1 MVKIFLDFRN
11 VILYKYCYFKLWL
24 LKKNNN
30 KFSRTFCVNPCSG
43 EIVLWWYLYGVP
55 WWLQLSKF
63 LLSTTN
69 LYGHKY
75 QCFTILPQPQSSD
88 TRSRTWI
95 VLRDRDEN
103 GVLVSA
109 ISSPCPWLL
118 AYIRYFMVQNICIKS
133 KHNGNT

>member
-1 MVKIFLDFRN
+1 MVKIYLDFRN

-75 QCFTILPQPQSSD
+75 QCFTILHNRNHLIPGAGHELYWETEMKTGYWYQQSVAD
-88 TRSRTWI
+88 
-95 VLRDRDEN
+95 LRY
-103 GVLVSA
+103 
-109 ISSPCPWLL
+109 WLL
-118 AYIRYFMVQNICIKS
+118 LPLAPCLYPLLY
-133 KHNGNT
+133 GL